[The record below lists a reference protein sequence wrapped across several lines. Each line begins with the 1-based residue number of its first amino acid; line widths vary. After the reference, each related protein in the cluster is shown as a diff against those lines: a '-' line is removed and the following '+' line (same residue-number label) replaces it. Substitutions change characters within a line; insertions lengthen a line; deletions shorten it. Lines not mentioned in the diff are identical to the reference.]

1 MGLGDYHQ
9 AQELLGQ
16 KKDLLSRC
24 PPLFLQV
31 RLGVGEVKDSMTW
44 IVFAESQSGEASWRT

>member
-9 AQELLGQ
+9 AQEFLGQ

-31 RLGVGEVKDSMTW
+31 RLGVGLVEVKDSMTW
-44 IVFAESQSGEASWRT
+44 IVFAESQSGEAS

>member
-24 PPLFLQV
+24 PPLFLRV
-31 RLGVGEVKDSMTW
+31 RLGVGLVEVKDSMTR
-44 IVFAESQSGEASWRT
+44 IVFAESQSGEAS

>member
-24 PPLFLQV
+24 PLLFLRV
-31 RLGVGEVKDSMTW
+31 RLGVGLVEVKD
-44 IVFAESQSGEASWRT
+44 

>member
-24 PPLFLQV
+24 PPLFLRV
-31 RLGVGEVKDSMTW
+31 RLGVGLVEVKDSMTW
-44 IVFAESQSGEASWRT
+44 IVFAESQSGEAS